1 MTPTTAHALFVIGL
15 VSAALACGDSSSV
28 TCRDRETGAVRA
40 LVPPSPGSV
49 VITEFL
55 ADPSA
60 VSDADGEWVEIFA
73 GGDVDLN
80 GVQVRSASATALLR
94 GDECLRVPAR
104 TYALLARKADPLLNG
119 GLPGILAEMGSV
131 SLGNASGTLSLSSQT
146 GVLLDEI
153 SWTQQRPGVASQL
166 DPALLRSAANDAPT
180 SFCPAR
186 EPWSSSGDL
195 GTPGSENSSCLET
208 GMSRCV
214 DPHTGMVRD
223 IIRPSPGQLVIS
235 ELMADPTKVA
245 DSVGEW
251 VELFARAHVD
261 LNGLRLSASG
271 ATGVR
276 TITAATCL
284 RVPQGSFA
292 LFARNKDPSIN
303 GGVAGAIDTFEFSLS
318 QGAAAQDKP
327 HSLALLEDGLE
338 LDRVTW
344 LSAPAGA
351 SFQLSADNLDGTGHE
366 LPYRFCVAPEGTT
379 YGLGDRGS
387 PGMRNAVCP

>member
-1 MTPTTAHALFVIGL
+1 MTRITARPLFVLGL
-15 VSAALACGDSSSV
+15 VSAALACGDSSSP
-28 TCRDRETGAVRA
+28 TCRDPETGAVRA
-40 LVPPSPGSV
+40 LVPPSAGSV

-60 VSDADGEWVEIFA
+60 VSDPDGEWVEIFA

-80 GVQVRSASATALLR
+80 GVQVRSASAMALLR
-94 GDECLRVPAR
+94 SDECLRVPAGN
-104 TYALLARKADPLLNG
+104 YALLARKADPLVNG
-119 GLPGILAEMGSV
+119 GLPAVLAEMGGV
-131 SLGNASGTLSLSSQT
+131 SLGNGSGTLTLSSQT

-166 DPALLRSAANDAPT
+166 DPAHVPSAANDDPT
-180 SFCPAR
+180 SFCPAT

-195 GTPGSENSSCLET
+195 GTPGSENSWCVGT
-208 GMSRCV
+208 GMNKCV
-214 DPHTGMVRD
+214 DPHTGAVRD

-251 VELFARAHVD
+251 VELFARADVD

-271 ATGVR
+271 ATGAR

-284 RVPQGSFA
+284 RVPHGSFA
-292 LFARNKDPSIN
+292 LFARNNDPSLN
-303 GGVAGAIDTFEFSLS
+303 GGVVGAIDTFEFSLS
-318 QGAAAQDKP
+318 QGAAAQERP

-338 LDRVTW
+338 VDRVTW

-351 SFQLSADNLDGTGHE
+351 SFQLSADNLDGAGHE
-366 LPYRFCVAPEGTT
+366 LPHRFCVAPEGTT